1 MELLGLCL
9 YFRFIYPLIFSM
21 YTKKTVKNNWD
32 SLLARLPSNLEETAQ
47 TKKAIIRKREVKSA
61 SDLLRL
67 VFAYSMLNFS
77 LRDVTTWAFQ
87 MGIAVISD
95 VAILKRFLNCPMWLK
110 FLISLM
116 LKERTSFA
124 APVKNLFRIRIFDA
138 SLVNRPGS
146 KGSDYRLHAGFDLSR
161 FQLDYLELTT
171 YKVGES
177 LTNFTFHPGD
187 VALVDRGY
195 SHRRGVWHVKK
206 ATADVI
212 VRMNWQNFPLQYP
225 DGQDFDLFR
234 ELRKLRIFGRCDIPV
249 QTIPLISE
257 KLPAISGRVI
267 AMRKD
272 KDAAEKA
279 RRKAKQEA
287 KKKGRQLDK
296 RTLEACDYIFIFT
309 TLSEDM
315 VTASEILEIYR
326 FRWQIEL
333 LFKRLKG
340 VMKLDEIS
348 ARKDQLCETF
358 LLGKLLAAILVENT
372 IAQCEVFT
380 PEGINT
386 FRPVSHWRL
395 TKAVVAAII
404 SSIGTIP
411 NLNYWQETIPL
422 AFERYLDRP
431 RKRLKQSVAAT
442 TFKLSNL
449 KKDAFRQDSI
459 NESFFSPGIIA
470 FPKRI
475 QILEMPY

>member
-1 MELLGLCL
+1 MRSNKYVE
-9 YFRFIYPLIFSM
+9 
-21 YTKKTVKNNWD
+21 NNWD

-47 TKKAIIRKREVKSA
+47 TEKAIIRKRGVKSA

-77 LRDVTTWAFQ
+77 LRDVATWAFQ

-95 VAILKRFLNCPMWLK
+95 VAILNRFLNCPMWLK
-110 FLISLM
+110 FLISFM
-116 LKERTSFA
+116 LKERASFA
-124 APVKNLFRIRIFDA
+124 PPFKNLFRIRIFDA

-195 SHRRGVWHVKK
+195 SHRRGVWHVKE

-225 DGQDFDLFR
+225 DGQDFDLFG
-234 ELRKLRIFGRCDIPV
+234 ELRKLKIFGQCDIQV
-249 QTIPLISE
+249 QTAPLISE
-257 KLPAISGRVI
+257 KIPAISGRVI

-272 KDAAEKA
+272 KEAAEKA
-279 RRKAKQEA
+279 RRKANQEA
-287 KKKGRQLDK
+287 KKKGRQLDE

-309 TLSEDM
+309 TLAEDI

-340 VMKLDEIS
+340 IMKLDEIS
-348 ARKDQLCETF
+348 AKKDQLCETF
-358 LLGKLLAAILVENT
+358 LLGKLLAAILVENA

-386 FRPVSHWRL
+386 FRPISHWRL

-431 RKRLKQSVAAT
+431 RKRLKQSAVATA
-442 TFKLSNL
+442 FKLSNL
-449 KKDAFRQDSI
+449 QKDPPRRDSRS
-459 NESFFSPGIIA
+459 EFFFSQGIIA
-470 FPKRI
+470 FQKRI
-475 QILEMPY
+475 KVAEMAY